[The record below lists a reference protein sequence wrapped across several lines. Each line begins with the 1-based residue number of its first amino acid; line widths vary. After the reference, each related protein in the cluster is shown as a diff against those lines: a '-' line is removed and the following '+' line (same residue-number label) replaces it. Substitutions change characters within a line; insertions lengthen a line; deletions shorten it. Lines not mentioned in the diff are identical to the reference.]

1 MVRTTFAAKT
11 LFSMMIACLPP
22 SVKAG
27 DDVPV
32 PPLYSNIGSFHRRVT
47 TKSPLAQRF
56 VDQGLT
62 FLYSYNYGESMRS
75 FRQAAALDAGCA
87 MAWWG
92 IAAANGPHINDPTVT
107 AEHAKAALDALNKA
121 QPAMASATPVEQALL
136 RAAAKRFADPP
147 PADRK
152 LLDLAYADA
161 MRQAWK
167 DFPNDA
173 DVGALFAESLMDL
186 RPWNLWTSDKK
197 PQPGTEEITATL
209 EIVLKL
215 APMHPLGNH
224 LTIHAWEASPTPDKA
239 DIAADRLH
247 DLTPGIAHMVHM
259 PSHIDVLRGRWREAV
274 LANELAVAA
283 DRAYLHSKKTISG
296 IYGGYLGHNY
306 HMLAFATMMSGQ
318 SKRAIHAIDEMIT
331 RLSPEWVKQ
340 NPALAD
346 SSGFL
351 VMPMEVRMRFGLWDE
366 VLAASDLPENCPI
379 ARTLRHYAR
388 GVSYAAKKQFNE
400 AHAEQTLFQEAR
412 KKIAPD
418 AAFGLGLATDVLA
431 VADHVLAGEL
441 LFQSGRREEGLAE
454 LRKGVV
460 SEDAL
465 HYDEPPDWIQPVRHA
480 LGAALMTA
488 GHFAEAEQVYRNDL
502 AKRPENGWGLFGLMR
517 SLEKQGR
524 PDEAASFRARFAK
537 VWKDADIRL
546 STSCLCLPGT

>member
-1 MVRTTFAAKT
+1 MRTTFATRT
-11 LFSMMIACLPP
+11 LISMMIACLPLGAN
-22 SVKAG
+22 AG
-27 DDVPV
+27 DEAPA
-32 PPLYSNIGSFHRRVT
+32 PTLYSNIGSFHRQVR
-47 TKSPLAQRF
+47 TKKPLAQRF

-62 FLYSYNYGESMRS
+62 FLYSYNYGEAIRS
-75 FRQAAALDAGCA
+75 FRQAAALDSGCA

-92 IAAANGPHINDPTVT
+92 IATANGPHINDPTVT
-107 AEHAKAALDALNKA
+107 AEHAKAALGALQNAK
-121 QPAMASATPVEQALL
+121 PVMTSATPVEQALL

-152 LLDLAYADA
+152 PLDQAYADA
-161 MRQAWK
+161 MRQVWK
-167 DFPNDA
+167 DFPNDP

-186 RPWNLWTSDKK
+186 RPWDLWTSDKK

-209 EIVLKL
+209 NTVLKL

-224 LTIHAWEASPTPDKA
+224 LTIHAWEASPTPEKA
-239 DIAADRLH
+239 DAAADRLR

-274 LANELAVAA
+274 LANERAVTA
-283 DRAYLHSKKTISG
+283 DKAYLHKKPVRG
-296 IYGGYLGHNY
+296 FYGVYLGHNY
-306 HMLAFATMMSGQ
+306 HMLAFAAMMSGQ

-331 RLSPEWVKQ
+331 RLSPEWVKE

-351 VMPMEVRMRFGLWDE
+351 AMPLEVRMRFGLWDE
-366 VLAASDLPENCPI
+366 VLAAPDLPENCPI
-379 ARTLRHYAR
+379 ARALRHYAR
-388 GVSYAAKKQFNE
+388 GVSYAAKKQFND
-400 AHAEQTLFQEAR
+400 ADAEQALFHEAR

-418 AAFGLGLATDVLA
+418 AAFGLGVATDVLA
-431 VADHVLAGEL
+431 VADHALTGEL
-441 LFQSGRREEGLAE
+441 LFQMGRREEGLAE
-454 LRKGVV
+454 LRKGVE

-488 GHFAEAEQVYRNDL
+488 GHYSEAEQVYRDDL

-524 PDEAASFRARFAK
+524 TDEAAPFRARFAK
-537 VWKDADIRL
+537 VWKDADVRL
-546 STSCLCLPGT
+546 STSCLCLPWM